1 MATQADSS
9 VHHLRRSSADK
20 ARDLEGGRTTGSNIP
35 YNIDYQSNTPGMS
48 VMPALDSTFPEIQER
63 RRKETSISKFRSQTR
78 EFWAEFFGTA
88 VLVLFGTA
96 VNHQVTLGGS
106 TNVVSGERGSWTT
119 VSYARCRCIGWN
131 QWGTCQLTCKSISDL
146 CAVYLIQALIPA
158 PFKIHADLNYS
169 RAISLYEG
177 GAHIRTLKT
186 GGLYFTSNLGYMSNL
201 GCFFNEFLMTAILMM
216 FIVATGDAGN
226 MAPPKGIS
234 PFVILWVVFALAS
247 TLGMQTSFALN
258 PARDIGPRLVTWAA
272 GYGSGVWR
280 IRSGYWFWCATLAP
294 ICGTF
299 VGCFIYDCCIG
310 TDGVESPLH
319 NPNSSGWIRRVRRL
333 PPTSAQTAHLGTGTS
348 GHIKPTDESD

>member
-1 MATQADSS
+1 MASHQDSS
-9 VHHLRRSSADK
+9 VQHRRSSADK
-20 ARDLEGGRTTGSNIP
+20 VRDLEGNRGTDQ
-35 YNIDYQSNTPGMS
+35 YDYQSNTPGMS
-48 VMPALDSTFPEIQER
+48 VMPALDSRFPDVQA
-63 RRKETSISKFRSQTR
+63 RRKETGISRFRSQTR

-106 TNVVSGERGSWTT
+106 TSVAPGERGSWTT
-119 VSYARCRCIGWN
+119 VSFGWGVAVMLGVVVSGGISGGHIN
-131 QWGTCQLTCKSISDL
+131 PAVTLTL
-146 CAVYLIQALIPA
+146 ALLRGFSWKKVPLYWLA
-158 PFKIHADLNYS
+158 QFTGAFFGAGLTYLNYS
-169 RAISLYEG
+169 RAISLFEG
-177 GAHIRTLKT
+177 GAHIRTINKT
-186 GGLYFTSNLGYMSNL
+186 GGLYFTNPLPYMSNL

-234 PFVILWVVFALAS
+234 PFIILWVVFALAS

-272 GYGSGVWR
+272 GYGSEVWR

-294 ICGTF
+294 VCGTF

-319 NPNSSGWIRRVRRL
+319 NPNASGFIRRLRGL
-333 PPTSAQTAHLGTGTS
+333 PPAHETHLE
-348 GHIKPTDESD
+348 ES

>member
-1 MATQADSS
+1 MASHQDSS
-9 VHHLRRSSADK
+9 VQHRRSSADK
-20 ARDLEGGRTTGSNIP
+20 VRDLEGNRGTDQ
-35 YNIDYQSNTPGMS
+35 YDYQSNTPGMS
-48 VMPALDSTFPEIQER
+48 VMPALDSRFPDVQA
-63 RRKETSISKFRSQTR
+63 RRKETGISRFRSQTR

-106 TNVVSGERGSWTT
+106 TSVAPGERGSWTT
-119 VSYARCRCIGWN
+119 VSYARCGCIWRY
-131 QWGTCQLTCKSISDL
+131 QWRTHQPGCHSDFSIIAGILLEKS
-146 CAVYLIQALIPA
+146 Q
-158 PFKIHADLNYS
+158 DLNYS
-169 RAISLYEG
+169 RAISLFEG
-177 GAHIRTLKT
+177 GAHIRTINKT
-186 GGLYFTSNLGYMSNL
+186 GGLYFTNPLPYMSNL

-234 PFVILWVVFALAS
+234 PFIILWVVFALAS

-272 GYGSGVWR
+272 GYGSEVWR

-294 ICGTF
+294 VCGTF

-319 NPNSSGWIRRVRRL
+319 NPNASGFIRRLRGL
-333 PPTSAQTAHLGTGTS
+333 PPAHETHLGTSSS
-348 GHIKPTDESD
+348 GNIKHADESD